1 MRISEVRNSL
11 TIGFT
16 NWSAEQ
22 WKQQQLNLNIKIF
35 ESNLNK
41 NDNLYEL
48 EINLILVAEIRR
60 IAAND
65 DWQKR
70 IYEPAK
76 HQWLSF
82 VIEYS

>member
-22 WKQQQLNLNIKIF
+22 WKQQQLNLSIKLS

-70 IYEPAK
+70 I
-76 HQWLSF
+76 
-82 VIEYS
+82 